1 LDLDVQHVPVRQHCQ
16 AFLVIETVG
25 LAAADQGPLRR
36 CKRRGSVEQRRLP
49 RKIVATGEQVG
60 AVVQHDARRVT
71 DLCHKGR
78 RRDFCPR
85 PEARV
90 VDRAQVGVVRYAEI
104 EFAAVHDD
112 AAGVLLQVVSVAP
125 VAPPLDQV
133 PKVAEYISQVP
144 QQSLPLSYPA
154 RHNLGA
160 LLLEPR
166 PVSVA
171 PPVAAGT
178 VVGPWQSTNNPF
190 PGVGTPANPLLLTD
204 GTVIVHLID
213 NSFAGT
219 RNWFQLTPD
228 INGSYV
234 NGTWSTF
241 ASLPAGYGPLFHAS
255 EVLPDPGLSV

>member
-1 LDLDVQHVPVRQHCQ
+1 
-16 AFLVIETVG
+16 
-25 LAAADQGPLRR
+25 
-36 CKRRGSVEQRRLP
+36 
-49 RKIVATGEQVG
+49 
-60 AVVQHDARRVT
+60 
-71 DLCHKGR
+71 
-78 RRDFCPR
+78 
-85 PEARV
+85 
-90 VDRAQVGVVRYAEI
+90 
-104 EFAAVHDD
+104 
-112 AAGVLLQVVSVAP
+112 
-125 VAPPLDQV
+125 
-133 PKVAEYISQVP
+133 
-144 QQSLPLSYPA
+144 
-154 RHNLGA
+154 
-160 LLLEPR
+160 LEPR

-255 EVLPDPGLSV
+255 EVLPDGRVVMNGGEFNLGVADDTNLGAIYYPSLGAWTSRAAILYDEDR